1 MLNLRTG
8 SWGRYLMCAV
18 GALLL
23 VVPATASASGVPTL
37 SPNVSTPLDDLLA
50 PESACPGETD
60 LSAPRAA
67 AAETMVCL
75 HNYARAQSGLPPL
88 HVDKELKA
96 SSLRKARDIKHCQQ
110 FSHNACGRDAFY
122 WVRKVGFLRGPA
134 GAGENLALGTGTVA
148 EPRETMQN
156 WLNSPLHRSVLL
168 TPSFDEVG
176 ISVVSGKVRG
186 LSGTAAIWVAHF
198 GYRH

>member
-8 SWGRYLMCAV
+8 PWGRYLVWAV

-37 SPNVSTPLDDLLA
+37 GTSVSTPLDDLLA
-50 PESACPGETD
+50 PESACPGESD
-60 LSAPRAA
+60 LSAPPAA

-75 HNYARAQSGLPPL
+75 HNYARAQSGLAPL
-88 HVDKELKA
+88 HVDKQLKA

-122 WVRKVGFLRGPA
+122 WVRKVGFLKGTA

-156 WLNSPLHRSVLL
+156 WLNSPVHRSVLL

-176 ISVVSGKVRG
+176 ISVVPGKVRG
-186 LSGTAAIWVAHF
+186 IRGTAAIWVAHF
-198 GYRH
+198 GFRR